1 MILDIDSLRE
11 ARVNYGPLCEEDYE
25 IVDLSDF
32 RENIAIFHSK
42 IGVGLVTINGTV
54 LYYVN
59 VWTDNQ
65 CSWWYDQ
72 DIKRILG
79 GGYIYYGT
87 EDISH
92 GDQLPRERLRV
103 KMTFDKYGNKSSAE
117 YFSDDLVNLIPK
129 DMGDGLIQVGNSIYE
144 DYSYAKL
151 FDIPQNLVFES
162 SYGSDGLAKA
172 KETDKERYVL
182 VTVKNGK
189 VIDHFCLVN
198 DMSSVE
204 TRTVKFW
211 QHPYAT
217 IGQRIITIR
226 LKENASLS
234 WDEINNATDLSLS
247 VSDSINQIA
256 DILFTLYF
264 KFGFYSCSRVCRHND
279 NSEWIPDFSS
289 NRSYINTYV
298 LINHHFFIAGAVN
311 GYKYYI
317 HRTNDS
323 LRESKKD
330 YMREETFCVYDRQGY
345 VLNSAPYSFL
355 TYNGILVL
363 DLTSPIDGRVE
374 YFYFER
380 WRLSPSGI
388 DKIIERGVIAIE
400 QSYSLESPVFRE
412 VSIDISKFTN
422 IIGFDIVHNN
432 DLCILKF
439 FGEKEVAFYTDLCY
453 NKIKHIEAHHIQ
465 HKEVLKDYVYELPDG
480 TLISYG
486 QGIEHTRLIKKSY
499 QRYCFSAYWKDIC
512 IYNDGI
518 INVYHQD
525 NIKEELLH
533 PHPYIDNVIIVPPLQ
548 PCYND
553 DERKRFIIH
562 IAPFCSIDRNG
573 NLFYESNPD
582 SIAIGDTN
590 I

>member
-1 MILDIDSLRE
+1 MILDIDSLRA
-11 ARVNYGPLCEEDYE
+11 ARVNYGPLCEKDYE

-32 RENIAIFHSK
+32 RENIAIFHSR

-92 GDQLPRERLRV
+92 GDQLPRERVRV

-129 DMGDGLIQVGNSIYE
+129 DIGDGLIRVGGSIYE
-144 DYSYAKL
+144 DYSYVKL

-162 SYGSDGLAKA
+162 DYDSHGLAKA

-182 VTVKNGK
+182 VTVNKGK
-189 VIDHFCLVN
+189 VVDHFCIVN
-198 DMSSVE
+198 DTSSVE

-211 QHPYAT
+211 QHPYAK
-217 IGQRIITIR
+217 IGQLIITVH
-226 LKENASLS
+226 LKENVAFS
-234 WDEINNATDLSLS
+234 WNEINNATDLPSS
-247 VSDSINQIA
+247 VKDSINQTA
-256 DILFTLYF
+256 DILFSLYWDT
-264 KFGFYSCSRVCRHND
+264 GFYSCSRVRRHND
-279 NSEWIPDFSS
+279 NSQWVPDFSS

-311 GYKYYI
+311 GYKYDIY
-317 HRTNDS
+317 RTNDS
-323 LRESKKD
+323 MRESKKD
-330 YMREETFCVYDRQGY
+330 HLREATYGFYDRQGHA
-345 VLNSAPYSFL
+345 LNSAPYSFL
-355 TYNGILVL
+355 TYNGVLCL
-363 DLTSPIDGRVE
+363 DLTSPIDGKVE

-380 WRLSPSGI
+380 WHLSASGI
-388 DKIIERGVIAIE
+388 DKTLERGIIVIE
-400 QSYSLESPVFRE
+400 QSSYLDSPVFKE
-412 VSIDISKFTN
+412 VSIDISKFTS
-422 IIGFDIVHNN
+422 IIGFDIVPSN
-432 DLCILKF
+432 DLCLLRF
-439 FGEKEVAFYTDLCY
+439 FGEKEVVFYTDLYY
-453 NKIKHIEAHHIQ
+453 NKVKHIESPHIQ
-465 HKEVLKDYVYELPDG
+465 HKEVLKNYVYELPDG

-486 QGIEHTRLIKKSY
+486 RGIQHTHLIKKSY
-499 QRYCFSAYWKDIC
+499 HRYCFSEYWSDIC
-512 IYNDGI
+512 IYNEGI
-518 INVYHQD
+518 INVYHRD
-525 NIKEELLH
+525 DLKAKLLN
-533 PHPYIDNVIIVPPLQ
+533 PHPYIDNVIIVPPLH
-548 PCYND
+548 PRYND
-553 DERKRFIIH
+553 ENKQFIIH
-562 IAPFCSIDRNG
+562 IVPFCSIDRNG

-582 SIAIGDTN
+582 SISIGGAN